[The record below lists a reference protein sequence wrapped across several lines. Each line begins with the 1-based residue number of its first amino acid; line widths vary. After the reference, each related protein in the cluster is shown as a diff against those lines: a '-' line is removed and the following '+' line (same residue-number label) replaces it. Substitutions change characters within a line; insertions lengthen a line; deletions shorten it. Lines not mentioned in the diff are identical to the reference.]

1 MKLML
6 PPNCLTMPKAS
17 GHSKHPS
24 LPYANFT
31 KLSAFRILAQF
42 PRVSQAQKFLSAPAG
57 LFHCPSHIYYSHI
70 STSFTFRFTF
80 SPPSLRP
87 GVVVVCLVT
96 LCHSACAMISGILA
110 GDPWFPH
117 GAVLLPSPACMTL
130 CVCLFLF
137 LCLVSC
143 LCLVIIGCDDTM
155 LPSPVCIH
163 Q

>member
-31 KLSAFRILAQF
+31 KLTAFRILAQF
-42 PRVSQAQKFLSAPAG
+42 PPVSQVQKFLSAPAG

-70 STSFTFRFTF
+70 STCFTFRFTF

-110 GDPWFPH
+110 GIPGFRMVLCCFPH
-117 GAVLLPSPACMTL
+117 LRVWP
-130 CVCLFLF
+130 CVCVCFSFFVWFL
-137 LCLVSC
+137 
-143 LCLVIIGCDDTM
+143 
-155 LPSPVCIH
+155 VCVWPY
-163 Q
+163 